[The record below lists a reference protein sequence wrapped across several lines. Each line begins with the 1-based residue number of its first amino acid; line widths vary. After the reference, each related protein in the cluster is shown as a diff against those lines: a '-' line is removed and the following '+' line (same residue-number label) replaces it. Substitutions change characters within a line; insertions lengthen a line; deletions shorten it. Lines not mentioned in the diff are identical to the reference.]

1 MKNFAKFLLFVLL
14 VSAGISLLYDYR
26 LKHGGLNLASGRKPE
41 KYTLASNPSVDP
53 KQVPSLEALNRERRA
68 LVKSV
73 IPSVVA
79 VKTSKKVAVQR
90 QYELDPFEF
99 FFRNRRQFRGPRD
112 ETLVQNSL
120 GSGVIVTNEGH
131 IITNSHVVT
140 DNEGNQV
147 DQIEVQ
153 LSDGQTKKARLV
165 GADSE
170 VDLAVLKIDDPNVKP
185 LKLADSDMVQPG
197 DFVLAIGNPFGF
209 EETVTDGIISS
220 KGRPNRTDFFGD
232 LIQTNAAI
240 NPGNSGGPLI
250 NLRGEVIGIN
260 TAIASTTGGSQG
272 IGFAI
277 PSNTVRTALE
287 SLLKQGRIIRGYLGI
302 QTRALQ
308 PDESS
313 SDADGV
319 PVAGVTP
326 GSPAAVAGVQPG
338 DLIQKFD
345 GHDVKNFSALRTFVA
360 QTPLNKQVELDIMR
374 GGKPLKVKTQIKEQ
388 PIDYQSSGVTPRSQ
402 PQPQPQRPGQPG
414 DQESAGGPLASIRV
428 DELTPETAQQLD
440 LPANVRGV
448 VVNGV
453 DPDSGVAELRKGDVI
468 EEINQQPVMSVA
480 DYNKIV
486 ASLDPSKPQVL
497 SVCRGRMRSFL
508 VLRPR

>member
-1 MKNFAKFLLFVLL
+1 MKNLAKFLIFVLL
-14 VSAGISLLYDYR
+14 LSAGISLLYDYR
-26 LKHGGLNLASGRKPE
+26 LKHGGLNLPSGRKPE
-41 KYTLASNPSVDP
+41 KYTLASNPSVDS
-53 KQVPSLEALNRERRA
+53 KQVASLEALNRERRA

-79 VKTSKKVAVQR
+79 VKTSRKVGIRR
-90 QYELDPFEF
+90 QNELDPFEF
-99 FFRNRRQFRGPRD
+99 FFRNRPRFRSPRD
-112 ETLVQNSL
+112 EMLVQNSL
-120 GSGVIVTNEGH
+120 GSGAIVTNEGH

-140 DNEGNQV
+140 DREGNAV

-165 GADSE
+165 GADAQ
-170 VDLAVLKIDDPNVKP
+170 VDLAVLKIDDPGVKP
-185 LKLADSDMVQPG
+185 LKLADSDTVQPG

-220 KGRPNRTDFFGD
+220 KGRPNRTDFFGE

-240 NPGNSGGPLI
+240 NPGNSGGPLV

-272 IGFAI
+272 VGFAI

-308 PDESS
+308 PDENNP
-313 SDADGV
+313 DTDGV
-319 PVAGVTP
+319 TVADVMP
-326 GSPAAVAGVQPG
+326 GSPAADAGVQPG
-338 DLIQKFD
+338 DVIQKFD
-345 GHDVKNFSALRTFVA
+345 GRDVKNFNALRTLVA
-360 QTPLNKQVELDIMR
+360 QTPLNKQVDLEVVR
-374 GGKPLKVKTQIKEQ
+374 NGKPLNMKTQIKEQ
-388 PIDYQSSGVTPRSQ
+388 PIDYQTSGVTPRRD
-402 PQPQPQRPGQPG
+402 QPQPQRPGQPS
-414 DQESAGGPLASIRV
+414 DQEGATGPLASIHV
-428 DELTPETAQQLD
+428 QELTPEMARQLD
-440 LPANVRGV
+440 LPNNVRGV
-448 VVNGV
+448 LVTAVG
-453 DPDSGVAELRKGDVI
+453 PDSGVADLRKGDVI
-468 EEINQQPVMSVA
+468 EEINQQPVTSVA
-480 DYNKIV
+480 DYNKIA
-486 ASLDPSKPQVL
+486 ASLDPSQPQVL